1 VQKRQREVPLDM
13 KKIFTVLLCLL
24 CVGSAG
30 CGTATQ
36 TQGEADSSYAFGII
50 STSNT
55 HPQSQIQL
63 YSEQGTILRTIDLK
77 AGGLQKAVSFGDK
90 LYIPVIGSQENPD
103 GRIIEFDKRSAA
115 VRYIDTGLFPLRI
128 ATDGTYVFAVLNSAM
143 DQETVAKIDI
153 ERNQTVKEVNLNG
166 VLGNILVDGHNLYVT
181 GDLPQT
187 NEQYV
192 YRLSEDLNV
201 MDVVK
206 NPESIATTDLCVE
219 NGALLL
225 ANSVRHSND
234 VSHELVKVNLRGHSL
249 QSVKLA
255 LPAPYQIFQVNNRTV
270 LTHYFFPTN
279 SGDAVT
285 VVNNLTGQQET
296 YELGLRPFQSLVK
309 GTDFYTLDSS
319 SHKLA
324 VFDTVNFRKKKEY
337 TLSADENM
345 VVEDFFVN

>member
-1 VQKRQREVPLDM
+1 M
-13 KKIFTVLLCLL
+13 KKVFAVILCLL
-24 CVGSAG
+24 CMASAG
-30 CGTATQ
+30 CGTAAQ
-36 TQGEADSSYAFGII
+36 TQSDANSSYAFGII
-50 STSNT
+50 YTSNT

-63 YSEQGTILRTIDLK
+63 YSEQGTIVRKIDLK
-77 AGGLQKAVSFGDK
+77 AGGLQKAVPFGEK

-103 GRIIEFDKRSAA
+103 GKIIEFDRKSGA

-128 ATDGTYVFAVLNSAM
+128 ATDGTYVYAVLNSAM
-143 DQETVAKIDI
+143 DHETVAKIDI
-153 ERNQTVKEVNLNG
+153 QRTKTVKEVNLNG
-166 VLGNILVDGHNLYVT
+166 VLGNIIVDGDNLYVT

-192 YRLSEDLNV
+192 YKLTDDLNV
-201 MDVVK
+201 IDVIK
-206 NPESIATTDLCVE
+206 NPGSIATTDLRVE
-219 NGALLL
+219 NGDLLL

-234 VSHELVKVNLRGHSL
+234 VSRELVKINLRGHSL

-255 LPAPYQIFQVNNRTV
+255 QPAPYQIFPMNNRTV

-285 VVNNLTGQQET
+285 VVDNLTGQQKT
-296 YELGLRPFQSLVK
+296 YKLGLRPFQSLVN

-324 VFDTVNFRKKKEY
+324 VFDTVHFHMKKEY

-345 VVEDFFVN
+345 VIDDFFVN